1 MPVNNQDVNE
11 YFTADD
17 PNYAERLNNPNILF
31 DIFTVKPKITLPAA
45 FKAGVY
51 PSNENK
57 TKAYFSIVQV
67 INNTCTNT
75 GDGFTASANNQ
86 SFTLR
91 VYPNFSSF
99 KWWNKIT
106 WNGTGTIACTMKV
119 SETGSTLISSIA
131 SGANLNSYN
140 IEHKPVD
147 IIFTLQN
154 GARVTNITFEYQNQ
168 PKLTGSEWSIP
179 KENITGLVSELAAKA
194 SQSDI
199 TAINNALA
207 GKASLSD
214 ITSIISTLATKL
226 NISDYTAADVF
237 AKVKSLHGPGSGL
250 SSDLF
255 DNLNSDKFMYVNP
268 TVIPASTDLNTYMS
282 TGIYLQPSNA
292 NAANGSNYP
301 APYAGVLEVFTYSTS
316 MVWQRYTL
324 YEAYKTTVY
333 VRGYYNGGSGGT
345 WNSWNK
351 QWDSE
356 NDGSGSGMDSDTV
369 DNKHASDFVLA
380 TENTATAIATK
391 IFDLFYPIGSIVEF
405 ATNANPNS
413 LSGWKGTWTQIK
425 DKFTLAAGDIYT
437 AGQTGG
443 SATHALTEEQMPSH
457 KHDVAVPSSGQ
468 STTPSGGSGTTG
480 SDGNHIHAVNH
491 RTDGPT
497 SGASLRVTSSDVAT
511 GKKSDITDSAG
522 AHTHSTPAH
531 THTVPNHAHSV
542 TESSK
547 GSGQAHNNMPPYLV
561 VYKWVRTA

>member
-1 MPVNNQDVNE
+1 MPIGNQDVNE

-106 WNGTGTIACTMKV
+106 WNGTGTIACTMKD
-119 SETGSTLISSIA
+119 SETGSTLISTIT

-194 SQSDI
+194 NQSDI

-214 ITSIISTLATKL
+214 ITSIINTLATKL
-226 NISDYTAADVF
+226 NSSAYTAADVF

-268 TVIPASTDLNTYMS
+268 TIIPSSADLNTYMS
-282 TGIYLQPSNA
+282 TGIYIQPTNA

-301 APYAGVLEVFTYSTS
+301 AAYAGFLEVVAYGTT

-324 YEAYKTTVY
+324 YEAYKTVVY
-333 VRGYYNGGSGGT
+333 VRGYYYYNGTGI

-356 NDGSGSGMDSDTV
+356 SDGSGSGLDADTV
-369 DNKHASDFVLA
+369 DSKHASDFVLA

-391 IFDLFYPIGSIVEF
+391 VFDLLYPIGSIVEF
-405 ATNANPNS
+405 DRNINPNS

-425 DKFTLAAGDIYT
+425 DKFTLAAGDIYS

-443 SATHALTEEQMPSH
+443 SATHALTEVQMPSH

-468 STTPSGGSGTTG
+468 STTPSGGSGTT
-480 SDGNHIHAVNH
+480 A
-491 RTDGPT
+491 
-497 SGASLRVTSSDVAT
+497 
-511 GKKSDITDSAG
+511 SAG
-522 AHTHSTPAH
+522 AHTHEVEYNLDSPANGSFTRVTGAGSATSEAPVRSAGAHTHGTPAH
-531 THTVPNHAHSV
+531 THTVPNHSHSV
-542 TESSK
+542 TESNK
-547 GSGQAHNNMPPYLV
+547 GSGQAHNNMPPYVV

>member
-45 FKAGVY
+45 FKAEVY

-106 WNGTGTIACTMKV
+106 WEGTGTIACTMKD

-214 ITSIISTLATKL
+214 ITSIINTLATKL
-226 NISDYTAADVF
+226 NISAYTADDVF
-237 AKVKSLHGPGSGL
+237 NKVLSKDGPGTGL
-250 SSDLF
+250 NCDLF

-268 TVIPASTDLNTYMS
+268 TTIPSGTDLNTYTT
-282 TGIYLQPSNA
+282 TGLYLVPSNT
-292 NAANGSNYP
+292 
-301 APYAGVLEVFTYSTS
+301 YATSGTNFPISTAGLLEVISNTYQGSTF
-316 MVWQRYTL
+316 VWQY
-324 YEAYKTTVY
+324 YH
-333 VRGYYNGGSGGT
+333 VRGDNGTKTYMRSHYNGTWASWAII
-345 WNSWNK
+345 WNSA
-351 QWDSE
+351 

-380 TENTATAIATK
+380 TDNTATAIATK
-391 IFDLFYPIGSIVEF
+391 IFDLLYPIGSIVEF
-405 ATNANPNS
+405 ATAANPNS
-413 LSGWKGTWTQIK
+413 LPGWKGTWTQIK
-425 DKFTLAAGDIYT
+425 DKFTLAAGDIYA

-443 SATHALTEEQMPSH
+443 SATHALTEAQMPSH

-468 STTPSGGSGTTG
+468 STTPSGGSGTTDSSG
-480 SDGNHIHAVNH
+480 SHKHPINYRLQSPTNGTAV
-491 RTDGPT
+491 RCTDVGD
-497 SGASLRVTSSDVAT
+497 ASSQE
-511 GKKSDITDSAG
+511 IMESAG

-531 THTVPNHAHSV
+531 THTVPNHAHNV
-542 TESSK
+542 NESNK
-547 GSGQAHNNMPPYLV
+547 GSGQAHNNMPPYVV